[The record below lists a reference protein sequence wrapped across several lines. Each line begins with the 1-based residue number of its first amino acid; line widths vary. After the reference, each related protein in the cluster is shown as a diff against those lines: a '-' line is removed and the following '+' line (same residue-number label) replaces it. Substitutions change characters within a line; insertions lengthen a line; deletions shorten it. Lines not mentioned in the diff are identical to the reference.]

1 MKAYPRQSS
10 RLPQFTERLFN
21 IAVIGRSAIFQRH
34 NKIEV
39 LVFLSK
45 KAFLCFL
52 DVFPFTQDTELTAE
66 YDALRARQK
75 REYAALSELKPRITT
90 LNHIKYNFDILL
102 RDNLPE
108 SREHQ
113 RDEPTER

>member
-1 MKAYPRQSS
+1 MPTLA
-10 RLPQFTERLFN
+10 E
-21 IAVIGRSAIFQRH
+21 
-34 NKIEV
+34 
-39 LVFLSK
+39 LS
-45 KAFLCFL
+45 
-52 DVFPFTQDTELTAE
+52 AE

-102 RDNLPE
+102 RDTLPE
-108 SREHQ
+108 SHEHQ